1 VEGLSG
7 WPVGTRRHRH
17 RRYVYLAVAVVV
29 VLVVARIVVVLVGAS
44 GTASLSCNERDRR
57 VKLWKSTVLCPGDI
71 RLLRVPWNREGIY
84 SEGFTPQADVYFT
97 VEPSASCTGM
107 TVMFYQ
113 NDGLVREKEYGVDVF
128 STWAPGESIA
138 FRDAKTTH
146 PYAPCLLK
154 VKGGRVVAPLTPTTT
169 SRP

>member
-1 VEGLSG
+1 MQGIYD
-7 WPVGTRRHRH
+7 WPLEVLRH
-17 RRYVYLAVAVVV
+17 RRRQYVYLAVAIAV
-29 VLVVARIVVVLVGAS
+29 VLVVARIVVVLIGAS

-57 VKLWKSTVLCPGDI
+57 VKLWKSTVLCPGDV
-71 RLLRVPWNREGIY
+71 RVLRVPWNREGIY

-113 NDGLVREKEYGVDVF
+113 NDGSVREKGYSADVF

-146 PYAPCLLK
+146 PYALCLLK